1 MSQARTSED
10 RPPTAEERYLSAKR
24 SSNLRVSADRSS
36 GADALLAAAFAVS
49 GDDKERKQL
58 ALAVYGVLSSTD
70 MRGATEVADKMSG
83 RLVRRR
89 YTVGAEK
96 ISRIE
101 AYDLAMLLLK
111 MWHKRTCPEC
121 SGRGH
126 PLMDGA
132 PVQDESIDCKHCY
145 GTGHIPLERIFKENQ
160 IEHARWLE
168 REINVMCSF
177 IFNDMA
183 KLLSRNMDL

>member
-1 MSQARTSED
+1 
-10 RPPTAEERYLSAKR
+10 
-24 SSNLRVSADRSS
+24 
-36 GADALLAAAFAVS
+36 LAAAFAVS
-49 GDDKERKQL
+49 GDPKKNL
-58 ALAVYGVLSSTD
+58 ALAVYRVLATTD
-70 MRGATEVADKMSG
+70 MRGAAEVADKMSG
-83 RLVRRR
+83 RLVRRY
-89 YTVGAEK
+89 YTANALK
-96 ISRIE
+96 ISPLE

-111 MWHKRTCPEC
+111 MWHKRICPEC

-132 PVQDESIDCKHCY
+132 PVQDESIDCRHCY

-168 REINVMCSF
+168 SEINAMCSF

-183 KLLSRNMDL
+183 RLLNSKMNF